1 MADQQDTGA
10 VTSMD
15 IDSPTEK
22 KNGILNTLFSSC
34 AADPRGS
41 VHRAWGISLL
51 FVVVYFSLSI
61 FELVSLQQ
69 SGDGSIALTIAAVW
83 TGLIHLALG
92 VLGTFVLKRFPTS
105 FSVGFFLGV
114 LVVLANQ
121 NIILYA
127 SFHKYT
133 QGSARANQVFASLGF
148 LLFGVLTFM
157 SLLLV
162 HFKND
167 VVISP
172 MDTIG
177 SVDEAENTQGG
188 GPPSPMEA

>member
-1 MADQQDTGA
+1 V
-10 VTSMD
+10 VT
-15 IDSPTEK
+15 
-22 KNGILNTLFSSC
+22 L
-34 AADPRGS
+34 
-41 VHRAWGISLL
+41 H
-51 FVVVYFSLSI
+51 
-61 FELVSLQQ
+61 Q
-69 SGDGSIALTIAAVW
+69 SGDASIALLVAVIW

-148 LLFGVLTFM
+148 VLFGVLTFM
-157 SLLLV
+157 TLLLV
-162 HFKND
+162 HFKQE

-177 SVDEAENTQGG
+177 NGDGDDDEINNSNAGG
-188 GPPSPMEA
+188 GVPGSTVVA

>member
-1 MADQQDTGA
+1 V
-10 VTSMD
+10 VT
-15 IDSPTEK
+15 
-22 KNGILNTLFSSC
+22 
-34 AADPRGS
+34 
-41 VHRAWGISLL
+41 
-51 FVVVYFSLSI
+51 
-61 FELVSLQQ
+61 LQQ
-69 SGDGSIALTIAAVW
+69 SGDGSIALTIAAIW

-127 SFHKYT
+127 SFHKYQ
-133 QGSARANQVFASLGF
+133 QGSGKANQVFAFLGF
-148 LLFGVLTFM
+148 LLFSVLTFM
-157 SLLLV
+157 TLLLV

-172 MDTIG
+172 TETVVTTAGDT
-177 SVDEAENTQGG
+177 A
-188 GPPSPMEA
+188 PA